1 MKLRDKTA
9 LITGAGSGIGRA
21 LAIHLAQKG
30 CHMALADK
38 DTEGLHETL
47 RMLESHNIKTSGH
60 LIDVSDRRSLPEFI
74 LDILKQHQQIHL
86 VINNAGVAAGGTFLQ
101 MSEADFNRVM
111 DINFHGLVNIT
122 RLLLPHLLQ
131 QAEARIV
138 NISSLFGLVS
148 PPEQTAYSAS
158 KFAVRGFSNA
168 LRFELQN
175 TQIGVTV
182 VHPGGVATQ
191 IVQNSTIPAGATET
205 EIKQKMAEN
214 ERLLRMPP
222 PRAAEIIVRG
232 IEKNKAR
239 ILVGYDAKMVS
250 VLERILPVSYWTILE
265 KLSELRRNSPSFF

>member
-1 MKLRDKTA
+1 MKLQDKTA

-21 LAIHLAQKG
+21 LANNLVQRG
-30 CHMALADK
+30 CDLALADR
-38 DTEGLHETL
+38 DEEGLNETL
-47 RMLESHNIKTSGH
+47 QMLQSHRVKITGH
-60 LIDVSDRRSLPEFI
+60 LIDITDTHALPTFI
-74 LDILKQHQQIHL
+74 QGVLNQHQQIHL
-86 VINNAGVAAGGTFLQ
+86 LINNAGVAAGGTFLQ
-101 MSEADFNRVM
+101 LSEADFNRVM

-131 QAEARIV
+131 QPEARIV

-175 TQIGVTV
+175 TPVSVTV
-182 VHPGGVATQ
+182 VHPGGVATR
-191 IVQNSTIPAGATET
+191 IAKNSSIPAGATEE
-205 EIKQKMAEN
+205 EIRQKMEES

-222 PRAAEIIVRG
+222 SRAAEIIVRG

-239 ILVGYDAKMVS
+239 ILVGFDAKVVS

-265 KLSELRRNSPSFF
+265 KLSQARQRFK

>member
-1 MKLRDKTA
+1 MRLQNKTA

-21 LAIHLAQKG
+21 LALNLAQKG
-30 CHMALADK
+30 CHLALADR
-38 DTEGLHETL
+38 DAEGLNETL
-47 RMLESHNIKTSGH
+47 HMLKPRNVKISVHP
-60 LIDVSDRRSLPEFI
+60 IDVADRQALPEFI
-74 LDILKQHQQIHL
+74 QRVLNQHQAIHL
-86 VINNAGVAAGGTFLQ
+86 LINNAGVAAGGTFLQ
-101 MSEADFNRVM
+101 LSEADFNRVM
-111 DINFHGLVNIT
+111 DVNFHAPVNIT

-131 QAEARIV
+131 QPEARIV

-175 TQIGVTV
+175 TPVGVTV

-191 IVQNSTIPAGATET
+191 IAKNSSIPAGATEE
-205 EIKQKMAEN
+205 EIRQKMKES

-239 ILVGYDAKMVS
+239 ILVGYDAKIVS
-250 VLERILPVSYWTILE
+250 LLERVLPVSYWKILE
-265 KLSELRRNSPSFF
+265 KLSQARQRFT

>member
-1 MKLRDKTA
+1 MKLRNKTA

-21 LAIHLAQKG
+21 LAVHLAQKG
-30 CHMALADK
+30 CHLALADN
-38 DTEGLHETL
+38 DSEGLNETL
-47 RMLESHNIKTSGH
+47 HMLKSHTVKTSGH
-60 LIDVSDRRSLPEFI
+60 LIDVAERQALPAFI
-74 LDILKQHQQIHL
+74 LGVFEQHPQINL
-86 VINNAGVAAGGTFLQ
+86 LINNAGVAAGGTFLQ

-111 DINFHGLVNIT
+111 DINFHATVNIT

-131 QAEARIV
+131 QNEARIV

-175 TQIGVTV
+175 TGVGVTV
-182 VHPGGVATQ
+182 VHPGGVATR
-191 IVQNSTIPAGATET
+191 IVQNSSIPAGATEV

-214 ERLLRMPP
+214 QRLLRMPP
-222 PRAAEIIVRG
+222 PRAAKIIVKG
-232 IEKNKAR
+232 IEEKKAR
-239 ILVGYDAKMVS
+239 ILVGYDAKIVS

-265 KLSELRRNSPSFF
+265 KLSEVRRNTASFF